1 MASFLSATLTLVKV
15 LRRSFRGHGT
25 TTMLARTFLAQYERS
40 GVELSCDAFD
50 SVHEW
55 VVVVKFFIFVGVE
68 KEKRGLDFRIAV
80 FAIDL

>member
-55 VVVVKFFIFVGVE
+55 VVVVKLIVSG
-68 KEKRGLDFRIAV
+68 KGARIAV
-80 FAIDL
+80 SSLDLR

>member
-1 MASFLSATLTLVKV
+1 
-15 LRRSFRGHGT
+15 
-25 TTMLARTFLAQYERS
+25 MLARTFLAQYERS

-68 KEKRGLDFRIAV
+68 KEGAGFQDCLT
-80 FAIDL
+80 

>member
-55 VVVVKFFIFVGVE
+55 VVVRVKLYLFAGAGVR
-68 KEKRGLDFRIAV
+68 KGARISE
-80 FAIDL
+80 LPCLL